1 MPLHDQAARDILTRW
16 LSDLG
21 KALIV
26 AQALSDIARDRF
38 EGGEFGAVMG
48 SGWRDGSI
56 LPPEQ
61 MLMMMFTHSDNC
73 LGRIVRTKVR
83 AAGLPRADRYRAQ
96 NAAALADLP
105 GPFTATVDEREYG
118 APCDGW
124 LEWSEPVEA
133 SVCTNETHPVRTV
146 GPSTSRCSAPSR
158 HGACR
163 WRSAPP
169 CRAGPGFAWS
179 SPAGSLAGPTV
190 TTGCTCGSPR
200 TGWAQTSCGPTSGP
214 RPRRLPCS
222 DRGRE

>member
-83 AAGLPRADRYRAQ
+83 VHELTLVPDSG
-96 NAAALADLP
+96 
-105 GPFTATVDEREYG
+105 
-118 APCDGW
+118 
-124 LEWSEPVEA
+124 
-133 SVCTNETHPVRTV
+133 
-146 GPSTSRCSAPSR
+146 
-158 HGACR
+158 
-163 WRSAPP
+163 
-169 CRAGPGFAWS
+169 
-179 SPAGSLAGPTV
+179 PAGKVPTDLEGCDDEADEAAVFAGV
-190 TTGCTCGSPR
+190 
-200 TGWAQTSCGPTSGP
+200 
-214 RPRRLPCS
+214 
-222 DRGRE
+222 